1 MQLVA
6 NSSMA
11 LYLEPEMRVAELDGV
26 SALVAGVPL
35 FAAWGG
41 DDIARVG
48 ELCAAIAAVTSA
60 S

>member
-11 LYLEPEMRVAELDGV
+11 LYLDADMRVAELDRVGELV
-26 SALVAGVPL
+26 SRLSV
-35 FAAWGG
+35 FAATPS

-48 ELCAAIAAVTSA
+48 ELCDLIAAVTSSA
-60 S
+60 